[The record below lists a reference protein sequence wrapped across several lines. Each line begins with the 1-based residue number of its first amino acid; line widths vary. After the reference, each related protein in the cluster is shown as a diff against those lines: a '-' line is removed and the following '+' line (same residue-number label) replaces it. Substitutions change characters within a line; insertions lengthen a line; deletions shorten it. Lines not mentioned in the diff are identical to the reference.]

1 MVWNQDTYKYI
12 KIAITFKFNVGQRS
26 LFLSP
31 KWQDISEIVPDL
43 LSLKENSREKKG
55 VMAQHKIFYGGIKL
69 AFFNVISLSKTFNI
83 CFIFDTCA
91 VFLVFSKN
99 WKLTTLSL
107 IFYSFSHIL
116 IL

>member
-26 LFLSP
+26 LLFSP

-55 VMAQHKIFYGGIKL
+55 VMAQHKIFCGGIKL
-69 AFFNVISLSKTFNI
+69 AL
-83 CFIFDTCA
+83 
-91 VFLVFSKN
+91 
-99 WKLTTLSL
+99 
-107 IFYSFSHIL
+107 
-116 IL
+116 